1 VTTTDRIEQLA
12 AHHKDANRPFAMATV
27 VRTEDMTSAKAGA
40 KALIDGKGDI
50 EGWVGGG
57 CGRAR
62 LIRIRP
68 GEVESN
74 AAGIE
79 EYQAHCHSG
88 GTLDIFIEPVLPRPS
103 LMVLGASPV
112 GQILARLSHEV
123 GYTVAAACRAED
135 APLYACADRIIEG
148 FELGDAIGPGSV
160 IVVATQGRGDKNA
173 LQAALATDA
182 GYVAFVA
189 SRRKAAK
196 IKQELLESGCDAARV
211 NAIRA
216 PAGLDITAV
225 TPEEVAVSILGEMI
239 QFRRAAPPQAT
250 TMVLEDDGS
259 KPWCSRTTEARCSW
273 RSSPRQAAVIPTP
286 SNQSQ
291 SRAGKNRVSGRR
303 YERARCR

>member
-57 CGRAR
+57 CTQPAVRKAALQAIDDGRAR

-196 IKQELLESGCDAARV
+196 IKQELLESGCDAA
-211 NAIRA
+211 
-216 PAGLDITAV
+216 
-225 TPEEVAVSILGEMI
+225 S
-239 QFRRAAPPQAT
+239 
-250 TMVLEDDGS
+250 
-259 KPWCSRTTEARCSW
+259 SRTRGTRYYCG
-273 RSSPRQAAVIPTP
+273 
-286 SNQSQ
+286 N
-291 SRAGKNRVSGRR
+291 AGRSGRIHSR
-303 YERARCR
+303 RDDSVQTRSAAASDNHGARGRRKQGARGGRLPGKLR

>member
-1 VTTTDRIEQLA
+1 MTTTDRIEQLA
-12 AHHKDANRPFAMATV
+12 THHKDANRPFAIATV

-40 KALIDGKGDI
+40 KALIDDQGDI

-57 CGRAR
+57 CTQPAVRKAALQAIDDGRAR

-74 AAGIE
+74 DAGIE

-103 LMVLGASPV
+103 LTLLGASPV
-112 GQILARLSHEV
+112 GQILARLAHEV
-123 GYTVAAACRAED
+123 GYMVAAACRAED

-160 IVVATQGRGDKNA
+160 IVVATQGRGDKIA

-196 IKQELLESGCDAARV
+196 IKQELLESGCDASRV
-211 NAIRA
+211 NTIRA

-259 KPWCSRTTEARCSW
+259 KVVVEVVSQASCGDPDTE
-273 RSSPRQAAVIPTP
+273 
-286 SNQSQ
+286 
-291 SRAGKNRVSGRR
+291 
-303 YERARCR
+303 

>member
-1 VTTTDRIEQLA
+1 MTTTDRIEQLA
-12 AHHKDANRPFAMATV
+12 AHHKDANRPFAIATV

-40 KALIDGKGDI
+40 KALIDGRGDI

-57 CGRAR
+57 CTQPAVRNAALQAIDDGRAR

-68 GEVESN
+68 GEVEN
-74 AAGIE
+74 NDAGIE

-112 GQILARLSHEV
+112 GQILARLAHEV

-160 IVVATQGRGDKNA
+160 IVVATQGRGDKIA

-196 IKQELLESGCDAARV
+196 IKQELLESGCDATRV

-259 KPWCSRTTEARCSW
+259 KVLVEVVS
-273 RSSPRQAAVIPTP
+273 QASCGDPDP
-286 SNQSQ
+286 
-291 SRAGKNRVSGRR
+291 
-303 YERARCR
+303 E

>member
-57 CGRAR
+57 CTQPAVRKAALQAIDDGRAR

-259 KPWCSRTTEARCSW
+259 KVLVEVVSQASCGDPDTE
-273 RSSPRQAAVIPTP
+273 
-286 SNQSQ
+286 
-291 SRAGKNRVSGRR
+291 
-303 YERARCR
+303 